1 MGKILCFALSF
12 YTCSLFAEEVKQNP
26 DGSVTLTFSKQ
37 EAEICKNSG
46 GCLVIP
52 LNELEGI
59 MREAAKNMCGKKW
72 TI

>member
-1 MGKILCFALSF
+1 MMLSAPC
-12 YTCSLFAEEVKQNP
+12 YSEEVKLNP

-37 EAEICKNSG
+37 EAELCKNSG